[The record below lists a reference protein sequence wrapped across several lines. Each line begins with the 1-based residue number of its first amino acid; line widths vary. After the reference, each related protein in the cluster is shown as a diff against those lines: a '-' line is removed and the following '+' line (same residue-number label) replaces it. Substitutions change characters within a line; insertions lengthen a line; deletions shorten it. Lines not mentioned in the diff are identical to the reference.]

1 VAGQIIVA
9 CLITE
14 DRAIE
19 DRIIEDRATEDRAT
33 EDRIIEDRGDP
44 TVRVTNGRNR
54 VAIPGISLRMH
65 EMSMSLVWWSRS
77 LI

>member
-9 CLITE
+9 GLTTE

-19 DRIIEDRATEDRAT
+19 DRIIEDR
-33 EDRIIEDRGDP
+33 GDP
-44 TVRVTNGRNR
+44 MVLVTNGRNR

>member
-9 CLITE
+9 GLTTE
-14 DRAIE
+14 DRAT
-19 DRIIEDRATEDRAT
+19 EDRATEDRAT

>member
-9 CLITE
+9 GLITE

-19 DRIIEDRATEDRAT
+19 DRIIEDR
-33 EDRIIEDRGDP
+33 GDP
-44 TVRVTNGRNR
+44 TVLVTNGRNR